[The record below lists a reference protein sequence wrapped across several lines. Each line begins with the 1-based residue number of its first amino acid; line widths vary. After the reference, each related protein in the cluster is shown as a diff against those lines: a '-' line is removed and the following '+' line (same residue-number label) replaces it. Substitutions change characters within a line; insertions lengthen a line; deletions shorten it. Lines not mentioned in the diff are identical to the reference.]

1 MLLEQ
6 GMKSSDREIGWCR
19 VAAACFVFSSV
30 LVTAMTPLRAAERD
44 FPFDQELLLDARPMV
59 GTKRVP
65 SLEIAANGAV
75 SIDLWCDSVQ
85 GQIVVVEDTIAVL
98 TGPRTKRPCSPQ
110 LAQNDEKMLTWLTQV
125 TTWKR
130 DGDGVLLI
138 GPQNLRFRMPTN

>member
-1 MLLEQ
+1 MRLS
-6 GMKSSDREIGWCR
+6 GWEIGWCR
-19 VAAACFVFSSV
+19 VAAACFLSSSLFV
-30 LVTAMTPLRAAERD
+30 AAMTPLRAAERD

-75 SIDLWCDSVQ
+75 SIDLWCNSVQ
-85 GQIVVVEDTIAVL
+85 GQIVVVEDNITVL
-98 TGPRTKRPCSPQ
+98 TGPRTNRTCSPQ

-138 GPQNLRFRMPTN
+138 GPQNLRFRRPAN